1 MPINF
6 DHHKVELNWGG
17 QPLTLETGKIA
28 RQADGAVL
36 ATLGETVLLAT
47 VVSAKSPKPGQDF
60 FPLTVNYQEK
70 YFAAGKIPGGYFKR
84 EGRPTENETLTSRLI
99 DRPIRPLFPDG
110 YKNETQVIVT
120 VLQHD
125 MENNPDVLSMVDL
138 CAADPDVRTAL
149 VVALVRLVREQGGAA
164 VRAEVLDGSP
174 ACRMLEGLGF
184 LRREQSTG
192 PFVVGGGGTPSRAAD
207 WWMTEGDRDI

>member
-1 MPINF
+1 SGSSSCPCSAPLKRESANKPCRFWAGGAHGVLCLLAHRMSSRGTAPPRSRSFRQKGKTNMPIKF

-47 VVSAKSPKPGQDF
+47 VVSAKTAKPGQDF

-84 EGRPTENETLTSRLI
+84 EGRPTE
-99 DRPIRPLFPDG
+99 
-110 YKNETQVIVT
+110 
-120 VLQHD
+120 
-125 MENNPDVLSMVDL
+125 
-138 CAADPDVRTAL
+138 
-149 VVALVRLVREQGGAA
+149 
-164 VRAEVLDGSP
+164 
-174 ACRMLEGLGF
+174 
-184 LRREQSTG
+184 
-192 PFVVGGGGTPSRAAD
+192 
-207 WWMTEGDRDI
+207 